1 VKAKL
6 FRQMDAI
13 LSPDVVIAPS
23 TSDVLMTEI
32 QALSRS
38 PERMVVGHPFDP
50 TLSRAAGRGCGRK
63 RNEPTVDWAM
73 VFYGIAGKR
82 ALKLDHEFPGFI
94 ANRLQEAVWRE
105 ALHMC

>member
-1 VKAKL
+1 
-6 FRQMDAI
+6 
-13 LSPDVVIAPS
+13 
-23 TSDVLMTEI
+23 MTEI

-50 TLSRAAGRGCGRK
+50 PYPVPLAEVVGGKGTSPA
-63 RNEPTVDWAM
+63 TVDWAM